1 MGAFDSIKNA
11 LGLSRKKKNVTTH
24 PQNIQNRRN
33 QMDEIERTVVR
44 KPDADDEKTTMIW
57 TQKNHK

>member
-11 LGLSRKKKNVTTH
+11 LGLSKKKKNVTTH

-33 QMDEIERTVVR
+33 QMDEIE
-44 KPDADDEKTTMIW
+44 
-57 TQKNHK
+57 

>member
-11 LGLSRKKKNVTTH
+11 LGLSKKKKNVNTH

>member
-11 LGLSRKKKNVTTH
+11 LGLSKKKQNVTTH